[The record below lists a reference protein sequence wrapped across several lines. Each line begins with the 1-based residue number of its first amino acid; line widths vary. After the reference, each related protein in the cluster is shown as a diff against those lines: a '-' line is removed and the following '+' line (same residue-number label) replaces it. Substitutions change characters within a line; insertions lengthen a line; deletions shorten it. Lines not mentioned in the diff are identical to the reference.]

1 MAHKTFIS
9 YKYSESQDL
18 RDKIIKKLGTDA
30 TFYKGETSKSPNL
43 TDYTTNTIRKNLAD
57 MIYDTT
63 VMIVIISP
71 NMKQSEWMEWE
82 IKYALREQ
90 TRNGRTSHADGVVCV
105 VQKNELYKQLGLNP
119 YSWAKSYGGD
129 WDSSKLFNIINQN
142 RNNKKSWY
150 ASELTNITEYNN
162 LSKHYVD
169 IVTEEEFL
177 TYPNYYLNAA
187 FEKSQNLG
195 SYDLAKQ

>member
-30 TFYKGETSKSPNL
+30 IFYKGETSKSPNL

-82 IKYALREQ
+82 TRYALREQ

-105 VQKNELYKQLGLNP
+105 VQKNELYKQLGL
-119 YSWAKSYGGD
+119 SWAKSHGGD
-129 WDSSKLFNIINQN
+129 WDLSKLFNIINQN

-150 ASELTNITEYNN
+150 ATDLTDVTEYNN

-177 TYPNYYLNAA
+177 TFPNYYINAT
-187 FEKSQNLG
+187 FDKSQNLG

>member
-18 RDKIIKKLGTDA
+18 RDKIIKKLGADA
-30 TFYKGETSKSPNL
+30 TYYKGETSKSPDL

-63 VMIVIISP
+63 VMVVIVSP

-105 VQKNELYKQLGLNP
+105 VQKNEIYRRLSLNP
-119 YSWAKSYGGD
+119 YSWAKSYNED
-129 WDSSKLFNIINQN
+129 WNSSKLFNIINQN

-150 ASELTNITEYNN
+150 ESDLTNRTAYNN
-162 LSKHYVD
+162 LSEHYVD

-177 TYPNYYLNAA
+177 TCPNDYINAA
-187 FEKSQNLG
+187 FDKSQNLS
-195 SYDLAKQ
+195 SYHLAKQ

>member
-9 YKYSESQDL
+9 YKYSESQGL
-18 RDKIIKKLGTDA
+18 RDKIIKKLGADGTY
-30 TFYKGETSKSPNL
+30 YKGETSDSPNL
-43 TDYTTNTIRKNLAD
+43 TDFKTNTIRKNLAD

-63 VMIVIISP
+63 VMIVIVSP

-90 TRNGRTSHADGVVCV
+90 TRNGRTSHADGVICV
-105 VQKNELYKQLGLNP
+105 VQKNELYERLGLNP

-129 WDSSKLFNIINQN
+129 WDTSKLFNIINQN
-142 RNNKKSWY
+142 RNNKKSWFE
-150 ASELTNITEYNN
+150 SDLTNKVDYEH
-162 LSKHYVD
+162 LSKHYID

-177 TYPNYYLNAA
+177 KNLNHYINDA
-187 FEKSQNLG
+187 FDKSQNLG
-195 SYDLAKQ
+195 SYTLAKQ